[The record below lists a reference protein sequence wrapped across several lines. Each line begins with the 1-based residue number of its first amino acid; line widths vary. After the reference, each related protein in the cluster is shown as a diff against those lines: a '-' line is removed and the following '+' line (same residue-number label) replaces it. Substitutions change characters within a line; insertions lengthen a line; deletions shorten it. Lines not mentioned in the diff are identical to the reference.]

1 MPTPSGCAG
10 DPKSV
15 TGSLGGNSSSS
26 ASQGAKQ
33 TLNKSGEPRKKPP
46 PMTAEHKAKISSVM
60 KGKQKSLSHKLAIS
74 QGRQRCILNRGY
86 SVTPVKGKASK

>member
-15 TGSLGGNSSSS
+15 AGSLGGNTKNS
-26 ASQGAKQ
+26 ASQRAKQ

-46 PMTAEHKAKISSVM
+46 PMTADHKAKISSVM
-60 KGKQKSLSHKLAIS
+60 KGQQKTLSHKLAIS
-74 QGRQRCILNRGY
+74 QGRQSCINQRGY
-86 SVTPVKGKASK
+86 GITPVKGKTSK